1 MEHSPRSAQFELR
14 GESEVHDLFR
24 KQVLAAKGN
33 QFLGSTVLR
42 PPLSF
47 AAWSWIAAALAAA
60 MITFLIVGE
69 YTKRTRVA
77 GITAPE
83 EGLIK
88 LMAPQP
94 GIVVERRVQEG
105 QQVKAG
111 DVLFVLSAERLTDA
125 GGGVAGA
132 QSAILEQLR
141 RRRASLQD
149 ELARQM
155 LLTETQLAAAARRL
169 ADLQAESAQLG
180 RELVTQAAR
189 EASMQAQLRS
199 FEGLAGQNFM
209 SPLAL
214 QQKRDELLEQTART
228 QALQRGRLALQR
240 EAATVSAELR
250 QIPLRGDQQLAEL
263 QRSIAALQQE
273 EAGTEANRQV
283 VVAAPKDGT
292 VTAILAD
299 RGQMAGTQPLATLLP
314 RDSALQAHLYA
325 PSRAVGFIEPGQT
338 VRIRYAAYPYQK
350 FGHYEGTVEQ
360 VARSA
365 LAAGELPPQLAAAA
379 QQAQGEGIYRITVAL
394 RSPTVTAYGKAQS
407 LTAGMQL
414 EADVMQDTRRLIE
427 WVFEPLVSLRGKV

>member
-1 MEHSPRSAQFELR
+1 M
-14 GESEVHDLFR
+14 HDLFR
-24 KQVLAAKGN
+24 KEALAAKGH

-47 AAWSWIAAALAAA
+47 AAWSWLAAVLA
-60 MITFLIVGE
+60 SAAIAFLFVGE
-69 YTKRTRVA
+69 YTKRTRVI

-83 EGLIK
+83 AGLIK
-88 LMAPQP
+88 LMAPQT
-94 GIVVERRVQEG
+94 GIVIERRVEEG
-105 QQVKAG
+105 QQVRAG

-132 QSAILEQLR
+132 QSAILEQLQR
-141 RRRASLQD
+141 RRSSLQD
-149 ELARQM
+149 ELSRQR
-155 LLTETQLAAAARRL
+155 LVTETQLAATSRRL

-180 RELVTQAAR
+180 RELATQAAR
-189 EASMQAQLRS
+189 EASMQAQLRR
-199 FEGLAGQNFM
+199 FEDLAGQSFM

-228 QALQRGRLALQR
+228 QALERSRMALQR
-240 EAATVSAELR
+240 EAASVSAELR
-250 QIPLRGDQQLAEL
+250 QIPLRGEQQLAEL
-263 QRSIAALQQE
+263 QRSLAALQQDV
-273 EAGTEANRQV
+273 AGTEANRQI

-299 RGQMAGTQPLATLLP
+299 RGQMSSTQPLATLLP

-350 FGHYEGTVEQ
+350 FGQYEGKVEQ

-365 LAAGELPPQLAAAA
+365 LAAAELPPQLAALA
-379 QQAQGEGIYRITVAL
+379 QQVPGEGLYRITVAL
-394 RSPTVTAYGKAQS
+394 STPTVTAYGKAQP

>member
-1 MEHSPRSAQFELR
+1 
-14 GESEVHDLFR
+14 VHDLFR
-24 KQVLAAKGN
+24 KEALAAKGN
-33 QFLGSTVLR
+33 QFLGRTVLR

-47 AAWSWIAAALAAA
+47 AAWSWIAAGLAAA
-60 MITFLIVGE
+60 VVTFLLVGE
-69 YTKRTRVA
+69 YTKRTRVV

-83 EGLIK
+83 AGLIK

-94 GIVVERRVQEG
+94 GIVIERRVQEG

-111 DVLFVLSAERLTDA
+111 DTLFILSAERLTEA

-132 QSAILEQLR
+132 QTAILEQLQ
-141 RRRASLQD
+141 RRRASLQG
-149 ELARQM
+149 ELQRQA
-155 LLTETQLAAAARRL
+155 LVTETQMAAAARRL

-180 RELVTQAAR
+180 RELVTQTSR
-189 EASMQAQLRS
+189 EASMQAQLRR
-199 FEGLAGQNFM
+199 FEELAGQNFM

-228 QALQRGRLALQR
+228 QALERSRLALQR

-250 QIPLRGDQQLAEL
+250 QIPLRGEQQLAEL
-263 QRSIAALQQE
+263 QRSLAALQQE
-273 EAGTEANRQV
+273 VAGTEANRQIV
-283 VVAAPKDGT
+283 VTAPKDGT
-292 VTAILAD
+292 VTAIIAE

-350 FGHYEGTVEQ
+350 FGQYEGKVEQ

-365 LAAGELPPQLAAAA
+365 LASGELPPQLAAIA
-379 QQAQGEGIYRITVAL
+379 QQAQGEGMYRITVAL
-394 RSPTVTAYGKAQS
+394 RAPTVMAYGKAQP

>member
-1 MEHSPRSAQFELR
+1 MSAQN
-14 GESEVHDLFR
+14 LFR
-24 KQVLAAKGN
+24 KEALDAKGSA
-33 QFLGSTVLR
+33 FLGSTVLR

-47 AAWSWIAAALAAA
+47 AAWSLIAATFAAALIA
-60 MITFLIVGE
+60 FLFVGE
-69 YTKRTRVA
+69 YTKRTRVI

-94 GIVVERRVQEG
+94 GIVVDRRVQEG

-111 DVLFVLSAERLTDA
+111 EVLFILSAERLTDA

-132 QSAILEQLR
+132 QSAILEQLQ

-149 ELARQM
+149 ELARQA
-155 LLTETQLAAAARRL
+155 LVTQTQLAATARRL

-180 RELVTQAAR
+180 RELVTQEAR
-189 EASMQAQLRS
+189 EASMQAQLQR
-199 FEGLAGQNFM
+199 FEDLAGQNFM

-228 QALQRGRLALQR
+228 QALERSRLALQR
-240 EAATVSAELR
+240 EAAAVGAELR
-250 QIPLRGDQQLAEL
+250 QIPLRGEQQLAEL
-263 QRSIAALQQE
+263 QRSLAALQQE
-273 EAGTEANRQV
+273 VAGTEANRQI

-292 VTAILAD
+292 VTAIVAD
-299 RGQMAGTQPLATLLP
+299 RGQMATTQPLATLLP

-350 FGHYEGTVEQ
+350 FGQYEGTVDH

-365 LAAGELPPQLAAAA
+365 LAAAELPPQLAALA
-379 QQAQGEGIYRITVAL
+379 QQSQGEGMYRITVAL
-394 RSPTVTAYGKAQS
+394 RTPTVTAYGRAQP

>member
-1 MEHSPRSAQFELR
+1 MSAQN
-14 GESEVHDLFR
+14 LFR
-24 KQVLAAKGN
+24 MEALEARGSA
-33 QFLGSTVLR
+33 FLGSTVLS

-47 AAWSWIAAALAAA
+47 AAWSWIAATFAAA
-60 MITFLIVGE
+60 LLAFLFTGE
-69 YTKRTRVA
+69 YTKRTRVI

-88 LMAPQP
+88 LMAPQA
-94 GIVVERRVQEG
+94 GIVVDRRVQEG

-111 DVLFVLSAERLTDA
+111 EILFILSAERLTDA

-132 QSAILEQLR
+132 QSAILEQLQ

-149 ELARQM
+149 ELVRQT
-155 LLTETQLAAAARRL
+155 LVTETQLAATARRL

-180 RELVTQAAR
+180 RELVTQRAR
-189 EASMQAQLRS
+189 EASMQAQLQR
-199 FEGLAGQNFM
+199 FEDLAGQNFM

-228 QALQRGRLALQR
+228 QALERSRLALQR
-240 EAATVSAELR
+240 EAATVGAEMR
-250 QIPLRGDQQLAEL
+250 QIPLRGEQQLAEL
-263 QRSIAALQQE
+263 QRSLAALQQE
-273 EAGTEANRQV
+273 VAGTEANRQI

-292 VTAILAD
+292 VTAIVAD
-299 RGQMAGTQPLATLLP
+299 RGQMATTQPLATLLP

-338 VRIRYAAYPYQK
+338 VRIRYAAYPFQK
-350 FGHYEGTVEQ
+350 FGQYEGTVDQ

-365 LAAGELPPQLAAAA
+365 LAASELPPQLAALA
-379 QQAQGEGIYRITVAL
+379 QQSQGEGMYRITVAL
-394 RSPTVTAYGKAQS
+394 RTPTVTAYGRAQP

-427 WVFEPLVSLRGKV
+427 WVFEPLVSLKGKV

>member
-1 MEHSPRSAQFELR
+1 
-14 GESEVHDLFR
+14 VHDLFR
-24 KQVLAAKGN
+24 KEALEAKGN
-33 QFLGSTVLR
+33 QFLGRTVLR

-47 AAWSWIAAALAAA
+47 AAWSWIAATLATAV
-60 MITFLIVGE
+60 IVFLFVGE
-69 YTKRTRVA
+69 YTKRTRVV

-83 EGLIK
+83 QGLIK

-105 QQVKAG
+105 QQVEAG
-111 DVLFVLSAERLTDA
+111 DTLFILSAERLTDA

-132 QSAILEQLR
+132 QTAILEQLQ
-141 RRRASLQD
+141 RRRASLQG
-149 ELARQM
+149 ELQRQA
-155 LLTETQLAAAARRL
+155 LVTETQMAAAARRL

-180 RELVTQAAR
+180 RELVTQASR
-189 EASMQAQLRS
+189 EASMQAQVRR
-199 FEGLAGQNFM
+199 FEELAGQNFM

-228 QALQRGRLALQR
+228 QALERSRLALQR
-240 EAATVSAELR
+240 EAAAVSAELR
-250 QIPLRGDQQLAEL
+250 QIPLRGEQQLAEL
-263 QRSIAALQQE
+263 NRSLAALQQE
-273 EAGTEANRQV
+273 VAGTEANRQIV
-283 VVAAPKDGT
+283 VTAPKDGT
-292 VTAILAD
+292 VTAILAE
-299 RGQMAGTQPLATLLP
+299 RGQMTGAQPLATLLP

-350 FGHYEGTVEQ
+350 FGQYEGTVEQ

-365 LAAGELPPQLAAAA
+365 LAASELPAQLAALA
-379 QQAQGEGIYRITVAL
+379 QQAAGEGMYRITVAL
-394 RSPTVTAYGKAQS
+394 RTQDVMAYGKAQS

-427 WVFEPLVSLRGKV
+427 WVFEPLVSLKGKV